1 MRKQLLLLLCLS
13 LLSLP
18 GLARVVT
25 GVVTQSSDGEPIIG
39 ASVKVHGTSRGTAT
53 DFEGRFSIEASDGD
67 VLDVS
72 YVGMNPKSVK
82 IAPGQ
87 TEVNIALDENSQVLG
102 EVVVTA
108 MGQTQEKKKLNFAV
122 QTLDEEAVTAG
133 GSTNFANTLQGKVA
147 GLQVSTGGSS
157 PNSSTQII
165 IRAISSMNNSM
176 GNEPLIIIDGMA
188 IRGGATTLAD
198 MNPNDIDNITVLKGA
213 AASALYGQEAANGVI
228 MVTTKSGGKGGE
240 INVSASAT
248 IELNTPYRLPK
259 IQSTFIPGAKG
270 MYKENMGSG
279 GWGPYMGVNDRYYNN
294 LKEFLKTGVLQK
306 YDVSVSGGSEKFSS
320 YASASYTNNQG
331 IVPKDYRK
339 QVNVLLKGIYKP
351 SDKVT
356 IQLSANFMNRKSRGF
371 GNSMSTIYNW
381 GINKDMSDYRTLEG
395 HVNWW
400 AYYDHWENLLDTER
414 INGAVS
420 PYFGRYMDW
429 SQTESNRFIINGAVS
444 PYFGRYMDWSQTE
457 SNRFIIN
464 GQISYEPIKNLVFTG
479 KMGYD
484 KSYSMYD
491 SYTVPRIYEGDLV
504 DPTAEDVQ
512 TKLSDMQSKFG
523 SYSFQP
529 SRGSLLNMQLLATYA
544 HTFAQDYT
552 VSALYGLEY
561 KENRGVEAS
570 IYNEH
575 FQLGG
580 EFYSFNNT
588 DFTNGDLLISNHP
601 TLYHSK
607 RNIYG
612 HFGEL
617 RFDYKGM
624 AQISATARMDGSSTL
639 RQSTQTTFFYPSVT
653 AGVIFSELFNL
664 SNDWFSYG
672 KLRGNWAKVG
682 KDCQAFLFT
691 DTYKQWTLFPDGG
704 YGVDPTTSRAVD
716 LIPEMTKSWEIGA
729 DLRFFRNWTRLDIAY
744 YSTTVDNQIVTVR
757 VSPASGVILQTRNEG
772 SLKNHGMEISLNQD
786 IIKANDF
793 SWTALANF
801 SFNRSKVLY
810 LPNEL
815 TEIQGTQYGDIFPVA
830 RLHESSTGISGKD
843 YVRDPEGR
851 VVCDENGYPIID
863 AAKGLYIGNR
873 EPDWLLGIGSTLRYK
888 NATLSF
894 LFDGRKGGDVVNVTG
909 RSQITNGMSSLYDK
923 YRNRE
928 YIIDGVQAVAAPDG
942 TTTYV
947 KNTTPIV
954 LDSYFIN
961 TYYSTVSSNFI
972 EDGSYIRL
980 SYVTLSYD
988 IGKHFKR
995 TWPVKGLSLTAT
1007 ARNLFLLTK
1016 YRGNDPAVLAGT
1028 GGGTGSAGIDN
1039 YNVPSTRSF
1048 NFTLKATF

>member
-1 MRKQLLLLLCLS
+1 MRKQLLLLLLSSMLS
-13 LLSLP
+13 LT

-39 ASVKVHGTSRGTAT
+39 ASIQVHGTSRGTAT
-53 DFEGRFSIEASDGD
+53 DIDGAYSIEVNDGD
-67 VLDVS
+67 VLDVT

-82 IAPGQ
+82 VGRGVSVI
-87 TEVNIALDENSQVLG
+87 NITLEENAQVLG

-157 PNSSTQII
+157 PNSSTQVI
-165 IRAISSMNNSM
+165 IRAISSMNNSQS
-176 GNEPLIIIDGMA
+176 NEPLMIVDGMA
-188 IRGGATTLAD
+188 IRGGGSTLAD
-198 MNPNDIDNITVLKGA
+198 LNANDIENITVLKGA
-213 AASALYGQEAANGVI
+213 AASALYGQEGANGVI
-228 MVTTKSGGKGGE
+228 MITTKSGGQNGE
-240 INVSASAT
+240 IHVTASASLE
-248 IELNTPYRLPK
+248 INTPYRLPR
-259 IQSTFIPGAKG
+259 IQSTFTPGSKG
-270 MYKENMGSG
+270 MYKENAGSG
-279 GWGPYMGVNDRYYNN
+279 GWGPYLGPDEVVYNN
-294 LKEFLKTGVLQK
+294 LDNFLKNGILQK
-306 YDVSVSGGSEKFSS
+306 YDVSVSGGTEKFSS
-320 YASASYTNNQG
+320 YASLSYQDNQG

-339 QVNVLLKGIYKP
+339 QWTVFLKGIYKP

-356 IQLSANFMNRKSRGF
+356 VQLSTNFVNRTSRSF

-414 INGAVS
+414 LGGAVS
-420 PYFGRYMDW
+420 PYYGRYMDW
-429 SQTESNRFIINGAVS
+429 SLTEGNRFVV
-444 PYFGRYMDWSQTE
+444 
-457 SNRFIIN
+457 N

-479 KMGYD
+479 KVGYD
-484 KSYSMYD
+484 KGYSMYD
-491 SYTVPRIYEGDLV
+491 SYTVPRLYEGDLM
-504 DPTAEDVQ
+504 DPTSEDVQ
-512 TKLSDMQSKFG
+512 TKLSSLQSKYG

-529 SRGSLLNMQLLATYA
+529 SRSSLFNAQFLANYQ
-544 HTFAQDYT
+544 HTFGVDYT

-561 KENRGVEAS
+561 KEVQGLESS

-607 RNIYG
+607 YNKYG

-624 AQISATARMDGSSTL
+624 AQLSVTGRMDGSSAFKQASKTNY
-639 RQSTQTTFFYPSVT
+639 FYPSIT
-653 AGVIFSELFNL
+653 AGVIFSELFHL
-664 SNDWFSYG
+664 SNKWFSYG

-682 KDCQAFLFT
+682 KDSPRYLFT

-704 YGVDPTTSRAVD
+704 YGVDPTTSRAID
-716 LIPEMTKSWEIGA
+716 LEPEMTKSWEIGA
-729 DLRFFRNWTRLDIAY
+729 DLRFFNSWTRLDVAY
-744 YSTTVDNQIVTVR
+744 YSTTVDNQIVSVR
-757 VSPASGVILQTRNEG
+757 VSPASGTILQTRNEG
-772 SLKNHGMEISLNQD
+772 SLENHGMEISLNQD
-786 IIKANDF
+786 IIKSTDW

-801 SFNRSKVLY
+801 SFNRSKVLQ
-810 LPNEL
+810 LPDDI

-830 RLHESSTGISGKD
+830 RLGESSTGISGKD
-843 YVRDPEGR
+843 YERDPDGN
-851 VVCDENGYPIID
+851 VIVDENGYPVIS

-873 EPDWLLGIGSTLRYK
+873 EPDWLLGVGSTLRYK
-888 NATLSF
+888 HAALSF

-909 RSQITNGMSSLYDK
+909 RSQITNGMSNLYDK

-928 YIIDGVQAVAAPDG
+928 YIVDGVQAVPGPDG
-942 TTTYV
+942 TTAYV

-954 LDSYFIN
+954 LDSYYIS

-980 SYVTLSYD
+980 SYVTLNYD
-988 IGKHFKR
+988 FGHLFKR
-995 TWPVKGLSLTAT
+995 TWPIKGLSLTAT